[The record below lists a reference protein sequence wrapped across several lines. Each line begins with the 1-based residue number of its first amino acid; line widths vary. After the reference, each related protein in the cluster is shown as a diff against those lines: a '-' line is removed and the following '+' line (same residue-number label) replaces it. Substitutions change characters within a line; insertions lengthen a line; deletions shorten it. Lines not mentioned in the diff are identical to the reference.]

1 MKYFSI
7 RDSEVTICEELKN
20 TKNVKKVSLN
30 DVIEIIKNSDQKIID
45 LQTKFRD
52 TKDNKYKLKLPSFIT
67 SGVFSERKAAGFES
81 ASGLMILDF
90 DKFPD
95 SETLQFE
102 KNKLIDYPFVVAVF
116 TSPSGKGLKAIIR
129 IKYWK
134 DQSAYKRIFMQV
146 KEYFNSEYFDDKTS
160 DITRLAF
167 FSYDPDVYINWKAE
181 VFDSE
186 FTLDRD
192 RRIFEKIIIKWMQKE
207 KELFVE
213 GNRNNYVFKIAG
225 GCCRFGI
232 DKENALTLIEN
243 YVTLSSDFDFAEF
256 KTTINSAYRT
266 NEFGAFNNDFEIHEN
281 ESLEVGTT
289 SSENTFPV
297 EIFPESIQDIIK
309 NLRTTLNFP
318 DDYTSASM
326 IYATSVA
333 MGLSYQAQFKNGW
346 NEIGSLYIAIVGK
359 AGTNKTHPLNFA
371 LKPIKKLDTDSYNEY
386 MIKKSEYDYAKSL
399 TKKEREDE
407 LIILPESE
415 PTWKQFLVSDFTPEA
430 LIDVLNNNHIGIG
443 VYVDELASWFK
454 NFNRYNNGSEEQ
466 FWLSAWSGTSI
477 TVNRKNGKSYN
488 IPEPFISV
496 IGTIQDGVLNDLA
509 YKRIDNGFL
518 DRILFV
524 FPDDQDKKA
533 WNYNE
538 MDIKYVKQWE
548 DVLKKVLELKN
559 EYNQVLRF
567 NSDAKNYLMDWQHEM
582 TIYLNK
588 PENDSLKSIFAKLEI
603 YVIRFS
609 LILEMI
615 YYASDESELDEISLR
630 SVKSAT
636 ELIRYFSNT
645 AIKVY
650 TSFSEKNPI
659 KKIPLIQQR
668 VFYSLPKEFKTSE
681 GYLIAEKNGMTSR
694 TFQRFIKEVD
704 LFEKIKHGTY
714 KKII

>member
-30 DVIEIIKNSDQKIID
+30 DVIEIIKNSNQKIID

-52 TKDNKYKLKLPSFIT
+52 TKDNKYKLQLPSFIT
-67 SGVFSERKAAGFES
+67 SGIFSERKAAGFES

-90 DKFPD
+90 DNFPD

-102 KNKLIDYPFVVAVF
+102 KNKLIDYPFVVVVF

-129 IKYWK
+129 IKHWK

-192 RRIFEKIIIKWMQKE
+192 RSIFEKIIIKWMQKE

-281 ESLEVGTT
+281 ESLEVGTI
-289 SSENTFPV
+289 SNENTFPV
-297 EIFPESIQDIIK
+297 EIFPQSIQDIIK

-509 YKRIDNGFL
+509 
-518 DRILFV
+518 
-524 FPDDQDKKA
+524 
-533 WNYNE
+533 
-538 MDIKYVKQWE
+538 
-548 DVLKKVLELKN
+548 
-559 EYNQVLRF
+559 
-567 NSDAKNYLMDWQHEM
+567 
-582 TIYLNK
+582 
-588 PENDSLKSIFAKLEI
+588 
-603 YVIRFS
+603 
-609 LILEMI
+609 
-615 YYASDESELDEISLR
+615 
-630 SVKSAT
+630 
-636 ELIRYFSNT
+636 
-645 AIKVY
+645 
-650 TSFSEKNPI
+650 
-659 KKIPLIQQR
+659 
-668 VFYSLPKEFKTSE
+668 
-681 GYLIAEKNGMTSR
+681 
-694 TFQRFIKEVD
+694 
-704 LFEKIKHGTY
+704 
-714 KKII
+714 